1 MIAREGWL
9 PVLLT
14 GGTAALITVT
24 AEPIWSVP
32 VWVLLTALIVV
43 FRETSRAVPSVPLAV
58 VSPVDAKI
66 TYAGPGHDPWLKRQA
81 MTVRLNVPFPGVTGL
96 LSPTEGKVV
105 DFFTNF
111 GAADAPSDSPTA
123 YALWVR
129 TDEDDDVA
137 VCVSTHRHSRFKSLS
152 APGERVGQGQR
163 NGFVYFATEVTLYLP
178 LNTHTEVASGEPV
191 RAGSSI
197 VATLVHDEPG
207 PAGHVG

>member
-1 MIAREGWL
+1 
-9 PVLLT
+9 
-14 GGTAALITVT
+14 
-24 AEPIWSVP
+24 
-32 VWVLLTALIVV
+32 
-43 FRETSRAVPSVPLAV
+43 
-58 VSPVDAKI
+58 
-66 TYAGPGHDPWLKRQA
+66 
-81 MTVRLNVPFPGVTGL
+81 
-96 LSPTEGKVV
+96 
-105 DFFTNF
+105 
-111 GAADAPSDSPTA
+111 
-123 YALWVR
+123 LWVR